1 MVRLRMGLL
10 DEGSLAFSY
19 PSTQSRLHRV
29 LTMAFTS
36 FGENN
41 HGLQVGTSH
50 GPIYFTSGELLIARN
65 MGPDLNQ
72 RLIAASPSRTI
83 GTPPRASINS
93 AFPAGSRLCQA

>member
-1 MVRLRMGLL
+1 MGLL

-29 LTMAFTS
+29 LTMASTS
-36 FGENN
+36 FGEKN

-50 GPIYFTSGELLIARN
+50 GPIYYTSGEFLART